1 MPEINEFG
9 QQVKDRVPVRDAA
22 LQAWLAP
29 ENFDA
34 EGRQIKRLET
44 FR

>member
-9 QQVKDRVPVRDAA
+9 QQVNDRVRDAA

-34 EGRQIKRLET
+34 
-44 FR
+44 